1 MHYLWVNFTIYY
13 LTQGSRFELRR
24 GGAEA
29 DWLRVCDVFIEVTF
43 SGPDLF
49 QILSIR
55 TPRHHRDIVCSLWS
69 INPGHDDRRSS
80 TDLRR
85 LSCSPQHE
93 LSTIDGS
100 NCETRDCLSCTFC
113 LAVNG
118 TILKQTR
125 VSEIYINGLVLQM
138 LRGRII
144 TPHGT
149 LHDNIFLIRVI
160 VKYFGNILKFR
171 G

>member
-1 MHYLWVNFTIYY
+1 MLYSALHLMHYLWVNFTIYY

-24 GGAEA
+24 GGAGA

-100 NCETRDCLSCTFC
+100 NCETRDCLSLSCTFC
-113 LAVNG
+113 LGSGSKRNDLEADKSFWNLYQWFSAANVERQDHN
-118 TILKQTR
+118 TAWHLAW
-125 VSEIYINGLVLQM
+125 
-138 LRGRII
+138 
-144 TPHGT
+144 
-149 LHDNIFLIRVI
+149 
-160 VKYFGNILKFR
+160 
-171 G
+171 

>member
-1 MHYLWVNFTIYY
+1 MLYSALHLMHYLWVNFTIYY
-13 LTQGSRFELRR
+13 LTLTQGSRFELRR
-24 GGAEA
+24 GGAGA

-85 LSCSPQHE
+85 LSCSRQHE

-125 VSEIYINGLVLQM
+125 VSEIYINGWFSAANVERQDHNTAWQLAW
-138 LRGRII
+138 
-144 TPHGT
+144 
-149 LHDNIFLIRVI
+149 
-160 VKYFGNILKFR
+160 
-171 G
+171 